1 MSDAMVSIIPEMKRK
16 TIDAFVEKAQ
26 ANDVELK
33 ELKVAPIS
41 IVKIG
46 KDKIGNAVV
55 TDREDIAHMSEKRI

>member
-33 ELKVAPIS
+33 ELKVLI
-41 IVKIG
+41 
-46 KDKIGNAVV
+46 
-55 TDREDIAHMSEKRI
+55 